1 MTAYTKAEADVE
13 FGGIDEVL
21 VGSWG
26 SFWKK
31 LGRGIKAVFTG
42 AAKSGALKEAVN
54 SYVPGAGDALEKGI
68 QLVEAG
74 KAGSPEAVAQIKQ
87 IADAAKAG
95 DKAKQGA
102 HDMLTTINDARN
114 EAKTELGV
122 IAAVVGKK
130 KYVVKLPDGTKKS
143 FNSEAEARAFQKS
156 QQAKRRPAGQQQ
168 KPGQQKPGQQKQWP
182 GQQQRKP
189 SGQRPVT
196 QQNVA
201 QAMQRVP
208 AQNRQQFAQTMQQM
222 QLQGYAPVAPLG
234 QPQYGQ
240 PGYPYGMQAG
250 QPYGYGLPQ
259 GMQYPYAASYY
270 DEGYMD
276 QGEYYGDEELE
287 AAFAEDAQFPD
298 EAFVGEHPVVYKG

>member
-31 LGRGIKAVFTG
+31 IGRGIKAVFTG

-54 SYVPGAGDALEKGI
+54 AYVPGAGDALEKGI

-95 DKAKQGA
+95 DKAKQSA

-114 EAKTELGV
+114 EAKAELGV

-156 QQAKRRPAGQQQ
+156 QQAKRRPGQQR
-168 KPGQQKPGQQKQWP
+168 KPGQP
-182 GQQQRKP
+182 QQRKP

-222 QLQGYAPVAPLG
+222 QLQGYAPVAPMG
-234 QPQYGQ
+234 QPVYGQ

-259 GMQYPYAASYY
+259 GYQNPYGGAYYSESYL
-270 DEGYMD
+270 D
-276 QGEYYGDEELE
+276 QGDYYGDEELA
-287 AAFAEDAQFPD
+287 AAFSGDESFPD
-298 EAFVGEHPVVYKG
+298 DGIQGENAITYQG

>member
-31 LGRGIKAVFTG
+31 IGRGIKAVFTG

-54 SYVPGAGDALEKGI
+54 AYAPGAGDALEKGI

-74 KAGSPEAVAQIKQ
+74 KAGSPEAVAQIKS

-95 DKAKQGA
+95 DKAKQSA
-102 HDMLTTINDARN
+102 HDMLTTINTARN
-114 EAKTELGV
+114 EAKAELGV
-122 IAAVVGKK
+122 IAAVIGKK
-130 KYVVKLPDGTKKS
+130 KYVVKLPDGSKKS
-143 FNSEAEARAFQKS
+143 FNSEAEARAFQKA
-156 QQAKRRPAGQQQ
+156 QQAKRRPAGQ
-168 KPGQQKPGQQKQWP
+168 QQKPGQQKQWP

-201 QAMQRVP
+201 QAMSRVP
-208 AQNRQQFAQTMQQM
+208 PQQRQQFAQTMQQM
-222 QLQGYAPVAPLG
+222 QLQGYAPVTPL
-234 QPQYGQ
+234 GQ
-240 PGYPYGMQAG
+240 PGYPYGMPQG
-250 QPYGYGLPQ
+250 YQNPYGSAYFTE
-259 GMQYPYAASYY
+259 SYL
-270 DEGYMD
+270 D
-276 QGEYYGDEELE
+276 QGGYYGDEEL
-287 AAFAEDAQFPD
+287 D
-298 EAFVGEHPVVYKG
+298 EAFAADESFPDDGIQGENAITYQG